1 MSKPVL
7 WTRDASGLV
16 KQISPIYSL
25 ILSVAFGIGVGAHQ
39 LTIYG
44 TYWYPGCDMVFSS
57 VLISVLFVFVSLPYV
72 WLVLSMPGA
81 GGDYVFISRLLSPSI
96 GYACTFA
103 YFIAAAMTIGFNTYV
118 AVETFGL
125 FVRQIGSTLG
135 SNYWMNIG
143 FILGNDTTT
152 KLMLAIVLG
161 PVLTTVIGMF
171 GLRASKWALYLLVAL
186 PVLFAIPM
194 LGGLSSMANP
204 AITQPL
210 WDKTYG
216 AGSFQGIVDLAHKSG
231 FQDSTF
237 APSFSSNATIVAMTA
252 PGWAASGVWSNTPR
266 LLVSLRRPENQSS
279 MVL

>member
-1 MSKPVL
+1 
-7 WTRDASGLV
+7 
-16 KQISPIYSL
+16 
-25 ILSVAFGIGVGAHQ
+25 
-39 LTIYG
+39 
-44 TYWYPGCDMVFSS
+44 
-57 VLISVLFVFVSLPYV
+57 
-72 WLVLSMPGA
+72 
-81 GGDYVFISRLLSPSI
+81 
-96 GYACTFA
+96 
-103 YFIAAAMTIGFNTYV
+103 
-118 AVETFGL
+118 
-125 FVRQIGSTLG
+125 
-135 SNYWMNIG
+135 MNIG

-194 LGGLSSMANP
+194 LGGLSSMAIP
-204 AITQPL
+204 VITQPL

-252 PGWAASGVWSNTPR
+252 PGWAASGVWSNTSAPAGELKEAR
-266 LLVSLRRPENQSS
+266 KSVIYGLVIGIALIGVYMTSLVWLVFRSYTQVFVSQYVYVYQNADALENSWHIHRNLMRHFS
-279 MVL
+279 LSLV